1 MKKKLYLLLSGVVLL
16 AAPVSFT
23 SCDEKDEP
31 EIEIIDG
38 EVHDPMYGKF
48 QKYVEDV
55 VGTFHYDEE
64 IIRWYAEDENHVRYY
79 FVNFLYPREV
89 DGAEEGKQV
98 RFMGD
103 LYSVSDKWF
112 KDHEQYKKY
121 EKTGLYIFYMDTTG
135 GKYVVDG
142 ETYYCQMMHND
153 MAGKY
158 LQYIENYTGT
168 LHYDE
173 EIAKWYAEDENHA
186 RFYFVFTTGEDSV
199 LGAVEGK
206 QVVFGGD
213 LYSVSA
219 WWFEDHEQYRKY
231 KETGLNVYEMDSPR
245 GKYIIDGKTYV
256 GIDIRLNK
264 L

>member
-1 MKKKLYLLLSGVVLL
+1 MKKTLFLLLSGVVLL

-31 EIEIIDG
+31 EIETIDG

-64 IIRWYAEDENHVRYY
+64 ISE
-79 FVNFLYPREV
+79 
-89 DGAEEGKQV
+89 
-98 RFMGD
+98 
-103 LYSVSDKWF
+103 
-112 KDHEQYKKY
+112 
-121 EKTGLYIFYMDTTG
+121 
-135 GKYVVDG
+135 
-142 ETYYCQMMHND
+142 
-153 MAGKY
+153 
-158 LQYIENYTGT
+158 
-168 LHYDE
+168 
-173 EIAKWYAEDENHA
+173 WYAEDENHA

-206 QVVFGGD
+206 QVVFRGD